1 MTRKSRSFWS
11 RLTQAMTAQAVKTD
25 AAQRLQPASAVR
37 PLALEQRFMFDGAAA
52 VDVAHAATDAAAPA
66 AAEHMVDTATALR
79 HALTAEAH
87 RATEASPATTQ
98 RQEVVFVDSNIKD
111 YEQLISGLK
120 PGTEVVVLDANKD
133 GLQQIADYLDGRSG
147 IDSIHVL
154 SHGKVGQVQL
164 GSDWLDSADL
174 ASRSELLNA
183 IGQSMASDGDIL
195 LYGCQVGANGEG
207 RAFIDGLSAAT
218 GADVAASNDLTGA
231 ASMGG
236 DWVLEVNQGTIESR
250 VVDGVA
256 SYSGLLV
263 AADENYDDDANQ
275 SFSTSVFTL
284 DGVKYTITGAG
295 GANYSSLVS
304 RDPLASPLGDGGSD
318 YFLLLDSAGLFGVT
332 SIKVEM
338 ADGSM
343 FRLNGLSFD
352 GLADTNILITPNG
365 GSALSFISNSSF
377 ITHENINTSGN
388 TDFQNISSFTISG
401 GNISIALDDL
411 NFEAPQVIPTLTS
424 ATVADPSL
432 KAGETSLVTFTFN
445 TAVSGF
451 TTADLTVDHGVITG
465 LSSSNGGLTWTG
477 TLTPDADVTDTSNLV
492 TVNLAGVTSVSSS
505 TAGSGAASSNNYA
518 IDTHLPTVTSVSSST
533 SNGTYAPGAVISIT
547 VTFDEVVTVTGVPQL
562 TLETGSTD
570 RVVSYASGSGTNT
583 LTFNY
588 TVQAGDTSADLDYV
602 SSSALSLNGGTIR
615 DAATNNAT
623 LTLASP
629 GAAGSLGANKA
640 IVIDSSPSFSN
651 LNGDSVAWAGVGG
664 TVTLDVSGNATLAD
678 AEFGALNGGNGN
690 WAGASLTVQRPGT
703 AVSADIFGFNTSG
716 ALFTVSGNALQS
728 GGLTFA
734 TFTNTGGVL
743 TIAFTSSGTAATTA
757 LINDVAHRV
766 TYRSDTPA
774 GDATV
779 RFTLS
784 DGPSSATADTT
795 VTSDTIYITNTSD
808 TATINVS
815 DGVSFSEA
823 VAIAAADA
831 TGSQTLV
838 FSSNFNS
845 AVSLAGSLSIN
856 ESLTL
861 NADSASGLI
870 ISGGNTITLGG
881 GTTLNFTNSTGT
893 VTIAATLG
901 GSGALSKAGAGTLVL
916 SSVSNEANMSGGI
929 TVTGGTLQVQSDDHL
944 SSGTLTLNG
953 GTLTNGTS
961 AFTIDNAIAL
971 GASGGTFNIGGG
983 SGAAQV
989 TLSGVVSGSGS
1000 LIKNGQAIL
1009 ELSGNN
1015 TYTGAT
1021 NVTAGTVIASHAN
1034 ALGTTAGATTVASG
1048 ATVRLAG
1055 ALTFAESFSLA
1066 GTGKSVSAV
1075 NYGALHQIS
1084 GSSTVSGT
1092 VTLTGDADI
1101 SAASGSTLTV
1111 SGLMSGAFALNKTDA
1126 GTLILA
1132 NSGNEAS
1139 LTAGTTISAGVLSI
1153 ADDNYLSSGTLTLN
1167 GGTLNITGVTTVDNA
1182 IALASA
1188 STIANSVNATLS
1200 GVLSGSGTL
1209 TKSGA
1214 STLTLSGSNTHSGAV
1229 SLTAGGLTLSGGSAI
1244 GNNSAVTQSASTTLT
1259 LSSDETIGSLAG
1271 TGSVVLN
1278 AGLTTGSDNTS
1289 TTYAG
1294 AISGLFGLTK
1304 AGSGTLTLTGNNTYT
1319 GATTVSAGGL
1329 TLNRVGGA
1337 LDGNT
1342 SVAVASGATLT
1353 LTADETI
1360 DALSGAGTV
1369 ALGTSALTIGI
1380 NGTSSTFSGAITGS
1394 GTLTL
1399 DGGGTFTLSGTNSG
1413 QGWGMQV
1420 LSGGTVSIAGDAN
1433 LGSGTVQLNDG
1444 TLSVTS
1450 AGTID
1455 NAITLGAS
1463 AGSIS
1468 VGSGLAVSLSSAIGG
1483 TGALTKTG
1491 SGALILSGS
1500 NNYAGTT
1507 TVSAGTLSVN
1517 GSTTSATTVASGAT
1531 LAGSGI
1537 LGGNVTVQSG
1547 GTLSP
1552 GNSAGTLTVNGN
1564 LQMNAGS
1571 TLAVEINGTTAGTQ
1585 YDQVVVNGTVNVSG
1599 VTLSATHGYTPGLG
1613 DVYTIISNNL
1623 ADAVTG
1629 TFSGL
1634 AEGGALTAGGN
1645 SIQLTANYA
1654 AGDGN
1659 DFTLTAPTN
1668 STPVVTGL
1676 DGDSTPYTPGTT
1688 VVLDA
1693 GSNAVVSDVEDDLV
1707 HWNGASL
1714 VVQRFTG
1721 GSADPSANDLF
1732 GFDLSNA
1739 NFSVSGNAFSGDLQF
1754 AGLTFAT
1761 YNYAGG
1767 VLTITFTGSSL
1778 PASTALVQ
1786 DVVRHISYNNATPYG
1801 DANIR
1806 FALTDSLGGT
1816 VNSDVTLTCNTIY
1829 VDQSND
1835 DAGGDAADGFS
1846 LREALARGAA
1856 QGGADTIRVVL
1867 ADNSTLTLGSGVTGG
1882 AGDTLDL
1889 DGANGLT
1896 IGGSTIT
1903 LGGGFTISN
1912 GFTDTATIAS
1922 TLAGSGSLT
1931 KTGAGTLTLASTGN
1945 EAGFSGAIAIDG
1957 GTLAVGTD
1965 DALGSGEL
1973 QFNGG
1978 TFDVTTGGVTVDNN
1992 MVFGAGGG
2000 SLHADVDWTASGVFS
2015 GGGTLSKTGIFG
2027 TLALSGTSQHTGT
2040 TVLGEG
2046 ILAVG
2051 SDSNLGSGLVSVY
2064 GGTFSVTSNGQTI
2077 DNAFDI
2083 TSRSGAIE
2091 LGFGIEAT
2099 LSGLI
2104 TGSGDFFKSGS
2115 GTLNLINIGN
2125 SASNWT
2131 FGQING
2137 TTVVTSADQIGGG
2150 ILKLAGGTL
2159 AVNSNST
2166 FTLNRTTQVLSTVTL
2181 DATGSG
2187 TGVVISLGGLTSG
2200 SGAFNLNAGDSQ
2212 IYLSNASGLSGNL
2225 TLSSSGGTGL
2235 VAAIGNST
2243 LGSGTINLTAGA
2255 TLGVAGSG
2263 RTFSNDIVLLGDAT
2277 LRTGS
2282 PATGDDDIT
2291 FSGVI
2296 SESGGARNL
2305 TVNAYSVGGNHTD
2318 VVLAGN
2324 NTYTG
2329 TTTLVAGTLS
2339 VASDAN
2345 LGGGDLV
2352 LAGGTLAVG
2361 GATTIDNNVI
2371 MSGGATIQADAA
2383 TTLSGVI
2390 SGGGTLTKSGS
2401 ATLTLTGAETHTG
2414 ATTVSAG
2421 TLAVNGSTASATTV
2435 SNGGTL
2441 AGTGALGAVTVLSGG
2456 TLAPGG
2462 NAAGILTIN
2471 GPLSMAAGSTLAL
2484 QINGLTAGSGYDQV
2498 VVNGRVDMSAAN
2510 LAVTHGYASAEGDAY
2525 TIISNDLADGVT
2537 GTFSGLAEGGIM
2549 AATGNG
2555 TALTTSYIGGNGNDV
2570 TLTAPIFPRVTGV
2583 TSSNGNGQYGIGDV
2597 ITITVTFDANVS
2609 VTGTP
2614 QLLLETGATD
2624 RPINYVS
2631 GSGSNTLTFSYT
2643 VQAGDVAADLD
2654 YAATTALTLNGGT
2667 IKGAASQDAILTL
2680 AAPGAAGSL
2689 GANKALVVDGVRPS
2703 VSISLSDS
2711 SLTAGETATVTITF
2725 SEAVTGFSLADLT
2738 ARNGTLSN
2746 LSTSDNIHWTATL
2759 TPDAGNT
2766 SNGNYVSLDNS
2777 LYTDAS
2783 GNTGAG
2789 VALSSLYAVDTQRPT
2804 ATIVVSNNSLN
2815 IGGSS
2820 LVTITFSEAVTNFG
2834 LADMWATNGTLSNLS
2849 TSDNITWTATLT
2861 PTNGVTHSGNVV
2873 TLSNFGVN
2881 DLVGNAGTGT
2891 TNSNTYS
2898 VDTQRPTA
2906 TIVFANPNMG
2916 IGQMSLVT
2924 ITFSEAVSDFTNDDL
2939 TVSNGTLSAVSSSD
2953 GGVTWTA
2960 TFTPTAGINS
2970 ASNHV
2975 ILDNTGVLDGAGNAG
2990 SGTTTSNNYGIDG
3003 VRPTAT
3009 VAIDKSSLIIGQTAQ
3024 VTITFSEAVTSFSNS
3039 DLTVSNG
3046 TLSAVS
3052 SSDGGVTWTATFTPA
3067 GNITSASNVITLDN
3081 TGYTDTAGNAGSD
3094 TSVSSNYA
3102 IDTQRPTAVI
3112 VVSDPTLR
3120 AGETSQVTI
3129 TFSEAV
3135 TGFTQGDLN
3144 AGNGILSNLSS
3155 SDGGVT
3161 WTATFTPNAN
3171 TSSGTNVIT
3180 LANTGIFDIVGN
3192 SGAGT
3197 TSSVNYSIDTVRPTA
3212 TIVVANPALKIGD
3225 TSQVT
3230 ITFSQ
3235 AVSGF
3240 TNADLT
3246 VVGGTLSAVSSADG
3260 GVTWTATFTP
3270 AGNISNAANLITLDN
3285 SGVNA
3290 ASSGNTGTG
3299 LTTSN
3304 NYVID
3309 TQRPTATIVVAKDQL
3324 GIGGSSQVTI
3334 IFSEAVTGF
3343 SLADLTAGN
3352 GTLSNLTT
3360 SDNITW
3366 TATLTPAVGVNAGNN
3381 HVSLDNTGVT
3391 DIAGNAGSGTTDS
3404 NAYAVDSIRPTA
3416 TIVIND
3422 PTLSAGE
3429 STTVTITF
3437 SEAVTGLDNNDLSVP
3452 NGTLGTLS
3460 SSDGGITWTATYTP
3474 NLNVRDTSNVIVL
3487 NNTGYTDLAGNA
3499 GVSVTNSANF
3509 TIDTVRPTATIVVA
3523 NPALNVGATS
3533 LVTITFSEAVSGFTN
3548 ADLVVSN
3555 GTLSAVSS
3563 SDGGVTWTA
3572 TFTPS
3577 VNIADTTNV
3586 ITLDNSGVQ
3595 NASGNA
3601 GSGATT
3607 SNNYSIDTLR
3617 PTATI
3622 TVANPNLGVGQA
3634 TMVTIAFS
3642 EVVSGFSL
3650 ADLSVANGVLSNLA
3664 SSDGGKTWTAT
3675 LTPTAAITDP
3685 ANLIVFDTALVS
3697 DNAGNAG
3704 VGIAISNNYAVDTLR
3719 PTATIVV
3726 ADAALQAGETTTVTI
3741 TFSEAV
3747 NDFTNTDL
3755 SVSGG
3760 TLSPVTSSDGG
3771 ITWTATFTP
3780 TANLES
3786 TVNRIMLN
3794 NAGVADKV
3802 GNAGVGTTDSNNY
3815 AVDTLRP
3822 TATIVVAD
3830 AALQAGESTLVTI
3843 TFSEAV
3849 TGLDVGDFT
3858 VANGSLSNLMSSDGG
3873 LTWTATLTPTAGITD
3888 ATNMIGLNNASYT
3901 DLAGNTGSGTTDS
3914 NNFAIDT
3921 LRPTATIVV
3930 ADAALA
3936 VGETTMVTITF
3947 SEAVN
3952 DFTNADLSVSGGT
3965 LSTVTSSDGGVTW
3978 IATFTPAA
3986 NLESTVNRITLNN
3999 TGVTD
4004 KAGNAGVGTSD
4015 SNNYAIDTL
4024 RPTATIVVA
4033 DAALQAGES
4042 TLVTITFS
4050 EAVNGFTNADLT
4062 VANGTLSN
4070 VSSSDGGVTWTATFT
4085 PTANLESTVNR
4096 ITLHNAGVTDKAGN
4110 AGVGSTVSNGYA
4122 IDTLRPTAT
4131 ITVADTA
4138 LAVGET
4144 STVTIT
4150 FGEAVNGFT
4159 NADLTVANGTLSN
4172 VSSSDGGITWTA
4184 TFTPTANT
4192 SDASNLITLDNSGVT
4207 DAAGNAGSGTT
4218 DSNNYA
4224 IDTLRPTAT
4233 IVVADNNLR
4242 IGETS
4247 LVTITFSEAVTGFT
4261 NADLTVANGTL
4272 SNVSSSNGGVTWT
4285 ATFTPTSNITDASNL
4300 ITLDNS
4306 GVTDAAGNAG
4316 SGTTDS
4322 NNYAIDTQRPT
4333 ANIVVNDAALAVG
4346 ESSTVII
4353 TFSEA
4358 VTGLDIGDFT
4368 VANGSLSN
4376 LSSSD
4381 GVTWTATLTPTAS
4394 ITDASNVITLNNTG
4408 YMDAAGNSGIGT
4420 AISNSYAID
4429 TLDPVAPEITLDQA
4443 TLVNGRQVSP
4453 TGLVFIS
4460 GLETGG
4466 SWQYSLDNGV
4476 SWLEGRGNS
4485 LQLPGLGA
4493 FSLWVQQRDVAGNAS
4508 SVTSLSGVVEPLVPP
4523 AVHAPFAFAVS
4534 KSSDGLGLAPFQPSE
4549 VPEPNADF
4557 LHPASMMLGSVS
4569 RDTGMPRQDSW
4580 SEYGLPQSIAGVND
4594 WMWASLFAPAE
4605 PNRSGFDPAPEQF
4618 SVTTGASILDLKPVL
4633 LASESPWDIESLQFS
4648 LSGKQELPGWV
4659 RLDRQS
4665 GQLTI
4670 NAPKELSATL
4680 VLQIKVSDGKG
4691 HESVRTVKVVIG
4703 DARATSSAPAGRAG
4717 LSEKMA
4723 NAANQQVGK
4732 RMSMYV
4738 HG

>member
-1 MTRKSRSFWS
+1 MIRKSRSFWS
-11 RLTQAMTAQAVKTD
+11 RLTQAMTTQAVKTD
-25 AAQRLQPASAVR
+25 APQRLQPASAVR

-79 HALTAEAH
+79 HALTSEAQ

-1055 ALTFAESFSLA
+1055 ALTVAESFSIA
-1066 GTGKSVSAV
+1066 GTGKAVSAV
-1075 NYGALHQIS
+1075 NYGALHLNS
-1084 GSSTVSGT
+1084 GSTTVSGT
-1092 VTLTGDADI
+1092 VTLTAAADI
-1101 SAASGSTLTV
+1101 SAASGSTLTLA
-1111 SGLMSGAFALNKTDA
+1111 GALNGAFSLNKTDA
-1126 GTLILA
+1126 GTLALS
-1132 NSGNEAS
+1132 NSGNEAG
-1139 LTAGTTISAGVLSI
+1139 LTAGTSITAGTLSI
-1153 ADDNYLSSGTLTLN
+1153 ANDDYLSSGTITLN
-1167 GGTLNITGVTTVDNA
+1167 GGTLAITGATTIDNA

-1188 STIANSVNATLS
+1188 AVISTSANATLS

-1229 SLTAGGLTLSGGSAI
+1229 NLSAGGLTLSGGSAI
-1244 GNNSAVTQSASTTLT
+1244 GNSSAVTLSGGTTLT
-1259 LSSDETIGSLAG
+1259 LFNAETIGSLAG

-1278 AGLTTGSDNTS
+1278 AGLTTGGDNTS
-1289 TTYAG
+1289 TTYSG
-1294 AISGLFGLTK
+1294 VISGTSGLTK
-1304 AGSGTLTLTGNNTYT
+1304 SGSGTLTLTGNNTYT
-1319 GATTVSAGGL
+1319 GATNVSAGGL

-1337 LDGNT
+1337 LDDNT

-1353 LTADETI
+1353 VAAGETI

-1413 QGWGMQV
+1413 QSWGMQV

-1433 LGSGTVQLNDG
+1433 LGSGTLQLNDG

-1455 NAITLGAS
+1455 NAISLGAS

-1491 SGALILSGS
+1491 SGALTLSGS

-1507 TVSAGTLSVN
+1507 TVSAGTLSVA
-1517 GSTTSATTVASGAT
+1517 GSTASATTVAAGGT
-1531 LAGSGI
+1531 LAGTGI
-1537 LGGNVTVQSG
+1537 LGGNVTVQSSG
-1547 GTLSP
+1547 LLSP
-1552 GNSAGTLTVNGN
+1552 GNAGAGSLTINGN

-1571 TLAVEINGTTAGTQ
+1571 VLAVEINGTTAGTQ
-1585 YDQVVVNGTVNVSG
+1585 YDQVVVNGAVIVAG
-1599 VTLSATHGYTPGLG
+1599 ATLSATHGYTPGLG

-1629 TFSGL
+1629 SFSGL
-1634 AEGGALTAGGN
+1634 AEGGTLTAGGN

-1659 DFTLTAPTN
+1659 DFTLTAPIN
-1668 STPVVTGL
+1668 SMPVVTGL
-1676 DGDSTPYTPGTT
+1676 DGDSTPYTAGTT

-1693 GSNAVVSDVEDDLV
+1693 GGNAVVSDAEDDLAN
-1707 HWNGASL
+1707 WSGASL
-1714 VVQRFTG
+1714 VVQRYTG

-1767 VLTITFTGSSL
+1767 VLTITFTGSSF

-1867 ADNSTLTLGSGVTGG
+1867 ADNSTITLGSGVTGG

-1957 GTLAVGTD
+1957 GTLAVGTG

-2166 FTLNRTTQVLSTVTL
+2166 FTLNRTTQVLSAVTL

-2345 LGGGDLV
+2345 LGGGDLI

-2498 VVNGRVDMSAAN
+2498 VVNGTVDMSAAN

-2525 TIISNDLADGVT
+2525 TIISNDLADSVT

-2624 RPINYVS
+2624 RPLNYVS

-2643 VQAGDVAADLD
+2643 VQAGDVAVDLD

-2703 VSISLSDS
+2703 ASISLSDS

-2738 ARNGTLSN
+2738 ARYGTLSN

-2873 TLSNFGVN
+2873 TLSNFEVN

-2906 TIVFANPNMG
+2906 TIVFAKPNMG

-2970 ASNHV
+2970 ASNYV
-2975 ILDNTGVLDGAGNAG
+2975 ILDNTGVLDGAGNVG

-3067 GNITSASNVITLDN
+3067 GNITSASNVITLGN
-3081 TGYTDTAGNAGSD
+3081 TGYTDTAGNAGTG

-3102 IDTQRPTAVI
+3102 IDTQRPTATI
-3112 VVSDPTLR
+3112 VMSDPNLS

-3135 TGFTQGDLN
+3135 TGFTLGELN
-3144 AGNGILSNLSS
+3144 AGNGTLSNLSS

-3180 LANTGIFDIVGN
+3180 LANTGIFDIAGN

-3270 AGNISNAANLITLDN
+3270 AGDISNAANLITLDN

-3675 LTPTAAITDP
+3675 LTPTAAITDQ

-3786 TVNRIMLN
+3786 TVNRITLS
-3794 NAGVADKV
+3794 NAGVTDKA

-3873 LTWTATLTPTAGITD
+3873 LTWTASVTPTAGITD

-3930 ADAALA
+3930 ADAALT

-4033 DAALQAGES
+4033 D
-4042 TLVTITFS
+4042 
-4050 EAVNGFTNADLT
+4050 
-4062 VANGTLSN
+4062 
-4070 VSSSDGGVTWTATFT
+4070 
-4085 PTANLESTVNR
+4085 
-4096 ITLHNAGVTDKAGN
+4096 
-4110 AGVGSTVSNGYA
+4110 
-4122 IDTLRPTAT
+4122 
-4131 ITVADTA
+4131 
-4138 LAVGET
+4138 
-4144 STVTIT
+4144 
-4150 FGEAVNGFT
+4150 
-4159 NADLTVANGTLSN
+4159 
-4172 VSSSDGGITWTA
+4172 
-4184 TFTPTANT
+4184 
-4192 SDASNLITLDNSGVT
+4192 
-4207 DAAGNAGSGTT
+4207 
-4218 DSNNYA
+4218 
-4224 IDTLRPTAT
+4224 
-4233 IVVADNNLR
+4233 NNLR

-4272 SNVSSSNGGVTWT
+4272 SNVSSSDGGVTWT

-4322 NNYAIDTQRPT
+4322 NNYAIDTQRPR

-4534 KSSDGLGLAPFQPSE
+4534 NSSDGLGLAPFQPSE

-4670 NAPKELSATL
+4670 NAPKDLSATL

>member
-1 MTRKSRSFWS
+1 MTRKSRPFWN
-11 RLTQAMTAQAVKTD
+11 RLTQAMKAQAVKTD
-25 AAQRLQPASAVR
+25 APQRLQPASAVR

-52 VDVAHAATDAAAPA
+52 VDVAHAATDSAAPA
-66 AAEHMVDTATALR
+66 AAEHTADAASALR
-79 HALTAEAH
+79 HALTAEAQ
-87 RATEASPATTQ
+87 RMTEGSPVATQ
-98 RQEVVFVDSNIKD
+98 RQEVVFVDSNVRN
-111 YEQLISGLK
+111 YQQLISGLK
-120 PGTEVVVLDANKD
+120 PGTEVVVLDASKD
-133 GLQQIADYLDGRSG
+133 GLQQISDYLKGREG
-147 IDSIHVL
+147 LDAIHIL

-207 RAFIDGLSAAT
+207 RAFIDGLAAAT
-218 GADVAASNDLTGA
+218 GADVAASSDLTGA

-236 DWVLEVNQGTIESR
+236 DWVLEVNQGAIESR

-263 AADENYDDDANQ
+263 AADENYDDDPNQ
-275 SFSTSVFTL
+275 TFGTSVFTL
-284 DGVKYTITGAG
+284 DGVKYTITGIG
-295 GANYSSLVS
+295 GANYGSLVS
-304 RDPLASPLGDGGSD
+304 NRSVFSPLGNDGSD
-318 YFLLLDSAGLFGVT
+318 YFLLLDSNGLFGVT

-352 GLADTNILITPNG
+352 GIADTNILITPNG
-365 GSALSFISNSSF
+365 GSALSYLSDNVF
-377 ITHENINTSGN
+377 ITRENINTSGN

-401 GNISIALDDL
+401 GNIGIALDDL

-424 ATVADPSL
+424 AIVADTNL

-451 TTADLTVDHGVITG
+451 TTADLTVNNGVITG

-477 TLTPDADVTDTSNLV
+477 TLTPDADVTDTSNLI
-492 TVNLAGVTSVSSS
+492 TVNLAGVASVSTG
-505 TAGSGAASSNNYA
+505 TAGSGTASSNNYV

-547 VTFDEVVTVTGVPQL
+547 VTFDEAVTVTGVPQL

-570 RVVSYASGSGTNT
+570 RAVSYASGSGTNT

-602 SSSALSLNGGTIR
+602 STGALSLNGGTIR

-640 IVIDSSPSFSN
+640 IVINSAPTLSN
-651 LNGDSVAWAGVGG
+651 LNGDSVAWAGVGNSAA
-664 TVTLDVSGNATLAD
+664 LDSSGNASISDT
-678 AEFGALNGGNGN
+678 EFGALNGGNGN
-690 WAGASLTVQRPGT
+690 WAGASLTVQRSGT
-703 AVSADIFGFNTSG
+703 AVPADTFGFNTAA
-716 ALFTVSGNALQS
+716 ALFTVSGNALQF
-728 GGLTFA
+728 GGQTFA
-734 TFTNTGGVL
+734 TFTNSGGVL
-743 TIAFTSSGTAATTA
+743 TITFTSSGTAATTA
-757 LINDVAHRV
+757 LVNNVAQRI

-784 DGPSSATADTT
+784 DGTSSATADTT
-795 VTSDTIYITNTSD
+795 VTSDTIYVTNTTD
-808 TATINVS
+808 TATVNVS

-838 FSSNFNS
+838 LTNAF
-845 AVSLAGSLSIN
+845 ATTVGLAGSLSIN

-861 NADSASGLI
+861 DASAASGLQVN
-870 ISGGNTITLGG
+870 GGVTITLGG
-881 GTTLNFTNSTGT
+881 GTTLTFNNSTGFA
-893 VTIAATLG
+893 TIAATLG
-901 GSGALSKAGAGTLVL
+901 GSGSLEKTGAGTLVL

-929 TVTGGTLQVQSDDHL
+929 TVSGGTLQVQSDDHL

-953 GTLTNGTS
+953 GALTNNAA
-961 AFTIDNAIAL
+961 AFTIDNAIVL

-983 SGAAQV
+983 SGATQV
-989 TLSGVVSGSGS
+989 SLSGIVSGSGT

-1021 NVTAGTVIASHAN
+1021 NVMAGTVIASHAN
-1034 ALGTTAGATTVASG
+1034 ALGTTAGATTVSSG

-1055 ALTFAESFSLA
+1055 SLTFAESFSIA
-1066 GTGKSVSAV
+1066 GTGKAVSAV

-1092 VTLTGDADI
+1092 VTLTSNADI
-1101 SAASGSTLTV
+1101 SAASGSTLTI
-1111 SGLMSGAFALNKTDA
+1111 SGALSGGASTLNKTDA
-1126 GTLILA
+1126 GTVILS
-1132 NSGNEAS
+1132 NSGNETG
-1139 LTAGTTISAGVLSI
+1139 LTGGTTIAAGTLSVA
-1153 ADDNYLSSGTLTLN
+1153 ADDNLASGTVTLN
-1167 GGTLNITGVTTVDNA
+1167 GGTLAVTGATTIDNA
-1182 IALASA
+1182 IAVAAA
-1188 STIANSVNATLS
+1188 STISNSSNATLS

-1214 STLTLSGSNTHSGAV
+1214 STLTLSGSNTHSGAIN
-1229 SLTAGGLTLSGGSAI
+1229 LTAGGLTLSGGSAI
-1244 GNNSAVTQSASTTLT
+1244 GDNSAVTQSAGTTLT
-1259 LSSDETIGSLAG
+1259 LSSAETIGSLAG

-1278 AGLTTGSDNTS
+1278 AGLTTGGDNTS

-1294 AISGLFGLTK
+1294 AISGLFGLNK
-1304 AGSGTLTLTGNNTYT
+1304 AGSGTLTLTGNNSYT
-1319 GATTVSAGGL
+1319 GATNVSAGGL

-1337 LDGNT
+1337 LAD
-1342 SVAVASGATLT
+1342 SSAVTVSSGATLT
-1353 LTADETI
+1353 ISADETI
-1360 DALSGAGTV
+1360 DTLFGAGSV
-1369 ALGTSALTIGI
+1369 ALGAQNLTVGV
-1380 NGTSSTFSGAITGS
+1380 NGLSSNFSGTITGS
-1394 GTLTL
+1394 GTLTQ
-1399 DGGGTFTLSGTNSG
+1399 DGTGTLTLSGTNGAQS
-1413 QGWGMQV
+1413 WATRV
-1420 LSGGTVSIAGDAN
+1420 F
-1433 LGSGTVQLNDG
+1433 DG
-1444 TLSVTS
+1444 TLSISS
-1450 AGTID
+1450 ASNIGAGAVELNGGTLSITD
-1455 NAITLGAS
+1455 NITLVNAITLNGAGGIVSVASGTAVGLS
-1463 AGSIS
+1463 AS
-1468 VGSGLAVSLSSAIGG
+1468 IGG
-1483 TGALTKTG
+1483 TAGLSKAGNGALT
-1491 SGALILSGS
+1491 LSGS

-1507 TVSAGTLSVN
+1507 TVSVGTLSVT
-1517 GSTTSATTVASGAT
+1517 GSTASATTVAAGGT
-1531 LAGSGI
+1531 LAGTGI

-1547 GTLSP
+1547 ALLSP
-1552 GNSAGTLTVNGN
+1552 GNAGAGSLTINGD

-1571 TLAVEINGTTAGTQ
+1571 VLAVEINGTTAGTQ
-1585 YDQVVVNGTVNVSG
+1585 YDRVVVNGTVDISG
-1599 VTLSATHGYTPGLG
+1599 AILSATHGYTPGLS
-1613 DVYTIISNNL
+1613 DVYNIISNNL

-1634 AEGGALTAGGN
+1634 AEGGTLTAGGN

-1668 STPVVTGL
+1668 STPLVTNL
-1676 DGDSTPYTPGTT
+1676 DGDSTPYTAGSTI
-1688 VVLDA
+1688 VLDA
-1693 GSNAVVSDVEDDLV
+1693 GGNAIVSDAEDNLAN
-1707 HWNGASL
+1707 WNGGSL
-1714 VVQRFTG
+1714 IIQRYTNG
-1721 GSADPSANDLF
+1721 AADPSANDLF
-1732 GFDLSNA
+1732 GFDQNTA
-1739 NFSVSGNAFSGDLQF
+1739 NFTVSGTQFSGDLQF
-1754 AGLTFAT
+1754 GGLTFAT
-1761 YNYAGG
+1761 YSYTGG

-1786 DVVRHISYNNATPYG
+1786 DVVRNISYRNDTPYG
-1801 DANIR
+1801 DAHIHLS
-1806 FALTDSLGGT
+1806 LTDSMGGT

-1867 ADNSTLTLGSGVTGG
+1867 ADNSTITLGSGVTGG

-1896 IGGSTIT
+1896 VGGSTIT

-1965 DALGSGEL
+1965 DALGSGAL

-2083 TSRSGAIE
+2083 TSRSGSIE
-2091 LGFGIEAT
+2091 LGFGITAT
-2099 LSGLI
+2099 LSGQI
-2104 TGSGDFFKSGS
+2104 TGTGDFFKGGS
-2115 GTLNLINIGN
+2115 GTLHLTHTDN
-2125 SASNWT
+2125 SLSNWT

-2137 TTVVTSADQIGGG
+2137 TTVLTSANQIGGG

-2159 AVNSNST
+2159 AVNTVGT
-2166 FTLNRTTQVLSTVTL
+2166 FNLDRTTQVLSTVTL
-2181 DATGSG
+2181 DATGSNTG
-2187 TGVVISLGGLTSG
+2187 TVISLGGPMSG
-2200 SGAFNLNAGDSQ
+2200 SGALSLNAGDSQ
-2212 IYLSNASGLSGNL
+2212 IYLSNASSLTGNL
-2225 TLSSSGGTGL
+2225 TLSSSGGIGL
-2235 VAAIGNST
+2235 VAAIGSST
-2243 LGSGTINLTAGA
+2243 LGSGTINLTTGS
-2255 TLGVAGSG
+2255 TFGIAGSS
-2263 RTFSNDIVLLGDAT
+2263 RTFTNSIVLLGDAT
-2277 LRTGS
+2277 IRTGS
-2282 PATGDDDIT
+2282 PATGADAIT
-2291 FSGVI
+2291 FTGTI
-2296 SESGGARNL
+2296 SESGGARSL
-2305 TVNAYSVGGNHTD
+2305 TVNAYTVGGNHTD

-2329 TTTLVAGTLS
+2329 STVLNNGTLK
-2339 VASDAN
+2339 VTSDAN
-2345 LGGGDLV
+2345 LGSGDIV
-2352 LAGGTLAVG
+2352 LNGGTLAIG
-2361 GATTIDNNVI
+2361 GATTIDNDV
-2371 MSGGATIQADAA
+2371 SVTGGGTIETNAA
-2383 TTLSGVI
+2383 TTLSGVV
-2390 SGGGTLTKSGS
+2390 SGGGTLTKSGNE
-2401 ATLTLTGAETHTG
+2401 TLTLTGAETHTG

-2421 TLAVNGSTASATTV
+2421 TLVVNGSTASATSV
-2435 SNGGTL
+2435 ANGATL
-2441 AGTGALGAVTVLSGG
+2441 AGTGTLGAVTVQSGG

-2484 QINGLTAGSGYDQV
+2484 QINGLTAGSSYDQV
-2498 VVNGRVDMSAAN
+2498 VVNGTVDVSAAN
-2510 LAVTHGYASAEGDAY
+2510 LAVTHGYAAAEGDAY

-2537 GTFSGLAEGGIM
+2537 GTFSGLAEGGIL

-2555 TALTTSYIGGNGNDV
+2555 AALTSSYIGGTGNDV

-2597 ITITVTFDANVS
+2597 ISIAVTFDTNVN

-2624 RPINYVS
+2624 RTLNYVS

-2703 VSISLSDS
+2703 ASISLSDS

-2725 SEAVTGFSLADLT
+2725 SEAVTDFSLADLT

-2746 LSTSDNIHWTATL
+2746 LSTSDNINWTATL

-2861 PTNGVTHSGNVV
+2861 PTNGVTHSGDVV

-3003 VRPTAT
+3003 VRPTAI
-3009 VAIDKSSLIIGQTAQ
+3009 VAIDKNSLTIGQTAQ
-3024 VTITFSEAVTSFSNS
+3024 VTITFSEAVTNFSNS
-3039 DLTVSNG
+3039 DLTVSG
-3046 TLSAVS
+3046 GSLSTVS
-3052 SSDGGVTWTATFTPA
+3052 SSDGGVTWTATFTPT
-3067 GNITSASNVITLDN
+3067 GNITNVSNVIALDN
-3081 TGYTDTAGNAGSD
+3081 TGYTDTAGNAGTG
-3094 TSVSSNYA
+3094 TSVSHNYA
-3102 IDTQRPTAVI
+3102 IDTQRPTATI
-3112 VVSDPTLR
+3112 VMSDPNLS

-3135 TGFTQGDLN
+3135 TGFTLGDLN
-3144 AGNGILSNLSS
+3144 AGNGTLSNLSS
-3155 SDGGVT
+3155 SDGVT
-3161 WTATFTPNAN
+3161 WTGTFTPNAN
-3171 TSSGTNVIT
+3171 TNSGTNVIT
-3180 LANTGIFDIVGN
+3180 LANTGVFDIAGN

-3197 TSSVNYSIDTVRPTA
+3197 TGSVNYTIDTVRPTA

-3416 TIVIND
+3416 TIVMSD

-3437 SEAVTGLDNNDLSVP
+3437 SEAVTGLDNNDLSMP

-3474 NLNVRDTSNVIVL
+3474 NLNVRDTSNVIAL
-3487 NNTGYTDLAGNA
+3487 HNPGYTDLLGNA
-3499 GVSVTNSANF
+3499 GVGVTISANF

-3523 NPALNVGATS
+3523 NPTLNAGSTS
-3533 LVTITFSEAVSGFTN
+3533 QVTITFSEAVTGFTN

-3685 ANLIVFDTALVS
+3685 TNLIVFDTALVS
-3697 DNAGNAG
+3697 DIAGNAG

-3747 NDFTNTDL
+3747 DGFDNSDL

-3760 TLSPVTSSDGG
+3760 TLSAVSSSDGG

-3786 TVNRIMLN
+3786 TVNRITLS
-3794 NAGVADKV
+3794 NAGVTDKA

-3873 LTWTATLTPTAGITD
+3873 LTWMATLTPTAGITD
-3888 ATNMIGLNNASYT
+3888 ATNVIGLNNASYT

-3936 VGETTMVTITF
+3936 VGETSLVTITF

-3999 TGVTD
+3999 TGVID

-4070 VSSSDGGVTWTATFT
+4070 VSSSDGG
-4085 PTANLESTVNR
+4085 
-4096 ITLHNAGVTDKAGN
+4096 I
-4110 AGVGSTVSNGYA
+4110 
-4122 IDTLRPTAT
+4122 
-4131 ITVADTA
+4131 
-4138 LAVGET
+4138 
-4144 STVTIT
+4144 
-4150 FGEAVNGFT
+4150 
-4159 NADLTVANGTLSN
+4159 
-4172 VSSSDGGITWTA
+4172 
-4184 TFTPTANT
+4184 
-4192 SDASNLITLDNSGVT
+4192 
-4207 DAAGNAGSGTT
+4207 
-4218 DSNNYA
+4218 
-4224 IDTLRPTAT
+4224 
-4233 IVVADNNLR
+4233 
-4242 IGETS
+4242 
-4247 LVTITFSEAVTGFT
+4247 
-4261 NADLTVANGTL
+4261 
-4272 SNVSSSNGGVTWT
+4272 TWT

-4300 ITLDNS
+4300 ITLDNTE
-4306 GVTDAAGNAG
+4306 VTDAAGNAG
-4316 SGTTDS
+4316 SGIADS

-4394 ITDASNVITLNNTG
+4394 ITDASNVITLNSTG

-4534 KSSDGLGLAPFQPSE
+4534 NSSDGLGLAPFQPSE

-4594 WMWASLFAPAE
+4594 WMWALLFAPAE

-4633 LASESPWDIESLQFS
+4633 LTSESPWDIESLQFS
-4648 LSGKQELPGWV
+4648 FSGKQALPGWV
-4659 RLDRQS
+4659 RLDRHS
-4665 GQLTI
+4665 GQLSI
-4670 NAPKELSATL
+4670 NAPKDLSTTL

-4703 DARATSSAPAGRAG
+4703 EARATSSAPAGRAG

>member
-79 HALTAEAH
+79 HALTVEAH

-147 IDSIHVL
+147 IDAIHII
-154 SHGKVGQVQL
+154 SHGSEGQVLL
-164 GSDWLDSADL
+164 GTSVLDTGSVQQRADDL
-174 ASRSELLNA
+174 AA
-183 IGQSMASDGDIL
+183 IGDSLKADGDIL
-195 LYGCQVGANGEG
+195 IYGCDVAKGSGQTLIQQIASLT
-207 RAFIDGLSAAT
+207 A
-218 GADVAASNDLTGA
+218 ADVAASSDATGA
-231 ASMGG
+231 LSKGG
-236 DWVLEVNQGTIESR
+236 DWSLEAQVGSLETASLWQDAAPGY
-250 VVDGVA
+250 DGLLATVSLNSTWLA
-256 SYSGLLV
+256 NNADEWSYSDNQV
-263 AADENYDDDANQ
+263 AGNLAATATSIYLNVDSNAFNTPPVEFTISSSGGPFNLDSISVQALDASDYQFEIYPTGNEAAKVTSVLIANQ
-275 SFSTSVFTL
+275 T
-284 DGVKYTITGAG
+284 GQTIVIP
-295 GANYSSLVS
+295 AN
-304 RDPLASPLGDGGSD
+304 
-318 YFLLLDSAGLFGVT
+318 LL
-332 SIKVEM
+332 
-338 ADGSM
+338 
-343 FRLNGLSFD
+343 
-352 GLADTNILITPNG
+352 NIT
-365 GSALSFISNSSF
+365 
-377 ITHENINTSGN
+377 
-388 TDFQNISSFTISG
+388 SFTIRF
-401 GNISIALDDL
+401 LD
-411 NFEAPQVIPTLTS
+411 VIPGPDVNEGSPANMDFLSFTTS
-424 ATVADPSL
+424 PA
-432 KAGETSLVTFTFN
+432 N
-445 TAVSGF
+445 TAP
-451 TTADLTVDHGVITG
+451 
-465 LSSSNGGLTWTG
+465 
-477 TLTPDADVTDTSNLV
+477 TLGNV
-492 TVNLAGVTSVSSS
+492 
-505 TAGSGAASSNNYA
+505 
-518 IDTHLPTVTSVSSST
+518 
-533 SNGTYAPGAVISIT
+533 
-547 VTFDEVVTVTGVPQL
+547 
-562 TLETGSTD
+562 
-570 RVVSYASGSGTNT
+570 
-583 LTFNY
+583 
-588 TVQAGDTSADLDYV
+588 
-602 SSSALSLNGGTIR
+602 
-615 DAATNNAT
+615 
-623 LTLASP
+623 
-629 GAAGSLGANKA
+629 
-640 IVIDSSPSFSN
+640 
-651 LNGDSVAWAGVGG
+651 NGDSVAWAGVGSS
-664 TVTLDVSGNATLAD
+664 VTLDAGGNATLAD

-690 WAGASLTVQRPGT
+690 WAGASLTLQRPSG
-703 AVSADIFGFNTSG
+703 AVPGDDFGFNTSG
-716 ALFTVSGNALQS
+716 ALFTVSGNNLQFN
-728 GGLTFA
+728 GNTFA
-734 TFTNTGGVL
+734 TYANTGGVL
-743 TIAFTSSGTAATTA
+743 TVTFNSSSAIATTA
-757 LINDVAHRV
+757 LVNDVAHRI

-784 DGPSSATADTT
+784 DGTSSATADTT
-795 VTSDTIYITNTSD
+795 VTSDTIYITNLID
-808 TATINVS
+808 TATINAAN
-815 DGVSFSEA
+815 GVSISEA
-823 VAIAAADA
+823 VAIAAQDA

-838 FSSNFNS
+838 FGTNFFSNT
-845 AVSLAGSLSIN
+845 VSLAGNLAIN

-861 NADSASGLI
+861 NTDSASGLVI
-870 ISGGNTITLGG
+870 NGSTITLGG
-881 GTTLNFTNSTGT
+881 GTTLSFVNGSGDTATVNSTIAGT
-893 VTIAATLG
+893 
-901 GSGALSKAGAGTLVL
+901 GALAKSGAGTLTL
-916 SSVSNEANMSGGI
+916 GSTSNNAGWSGAVS
-929 TVTGGTLQVQSDDHL
+929 VTGGTLTTDTGSRL
-944 SSGTLTLNG
+944 SSGSLTLDG
-953 GTLTNGTS
+953 GTLAMTVTGVGASTT
-961 AFTIDNAIAL
+961 FTNAITL
-971 GASGGTFNIGGG
+971 GTGGGTISVAGG
-983 SGAAQV
+983 SGANTANF
-989 TLSGVVSGSGS
+989 SGVISGGGS
-1000 LIKNGQAIL
+1000 LTKTSPSIL
-1009 ELSGNN
+1009 QLSGNN

-1021 NVTAGTVIASHAN
+1021 NVTGGTLLVSHAN
-1034 ALGTTAGATTVASG
+1034 ALGTTAGGTTVSNG
-1048 ATVRLAG
+1048 ATVRIDG
-1055 ALTFAESFSLA
+1055 ALSVAESFVVSGS
-1066 GTGKSVSAV
+1066 GTTVSSV
-1075 NYGALHQIS
+1075 NYGAIHLVS
-1084 GSSTVSGT
+1084 GSSTLSGN
-1092 VTLTGDADI
+1092 VTLAGGTDI
-1101 SAASGSTLTV
+1101 SAASGSTLT
-1111 SGLMSGAFALNKTDA
+1111 LSGALSGPFSLNKTD
-1126 GTLILA
+1126 
-1132 NSGNEAS
+1132 
-1139 LTAGTTISAGVLSI
+1139 
-1153 ADDNYLSSGTLTLN
+1153 SGTLTLSN
-1167 GGTLNITGVTTVDNA
+1167 TGNEAGHTGGTTITGGTLSIANDDHLGSGQVTLSGGTLAVTGSTTIDNA
-1182 IALASA
+1182 IAVAAA
-1188 STIANSVNATLS
+1188 STINNSANAALS

-1229 SLTAGGLTLSGGSAI
+1229 SLSAGGLTLSGGSAI

-2624 RPINYVS
+2624 RPLNYVS

-2689 GANKALVVDGVRPS
+2689 GTNKALVVDGVRPS

-4272 SNVSSSNGGVTWT
+4272 SNVSSS
-4285 ATFTPTSNITDASNL
+4285 
-4300 ITLDNS
+4300 
-4306 GVTDAAGNAG
+4306 
-4316 SGTTDS
+4316 
-4322 NNYAIDTQRPT
+4322 
-4333 ANIVVNDAALAVG
+4333 
-4346 ESSTVII
+4346 
-4353 TFSEA
+4353 
-4358 VTGLDIGDFT
+4358 
-4368 VANGSLSN
+4368 
-4376 LSSSD
+4376 
-4381 GVTWTATLTPTAS
+4381 
-4394 ITDASNVITLNNTG
+4394 
-4408 YMDAAGNSGIGT
+4408 
-4420 AISNSYAID
+4420 
-4429 TLDPVAPEITLDQA
+4429 
-4443 TLVNGRQVSP
+4443 
-4453 TGLVFIS
+4453 
-4460 GLETGG
+4460 
-4466 SWQYSLDNGV
+4466 
-4476 SWLEGRGNS
+4476 
-4485 LQLPGLGA
+4485 
-4493 FSLWVQQRDVAGNAS
+4493 
-4508 SVTSLSGVVEPLVPP
+4508 
-4523 AVHAPFAFAVS
+4523 
-4534 KSSDGLGLAPFQPSE
+4534 
-4549 VPEPNADF
+4549 
-4557 LHPASMMLGSVS
+4557 
-4569 RDTGMPRQDSW
+4569 
-4580 SEYGLPQSIAGVND
+4580 
-4594 WMWASLFAPAE
+4594 
-4605 PNRSGFDPAPEQF
+4605 
-4618 SVTTGASILDLKPVL
+4618 
-4633 LASESPWDIESLQFS
+4633 
-4648 LSGKQELPGWV
+4648 
-4659 RLDRQS
+4659 
-4665 GQLTI
+4665 
-4670 NAPKELSATL
+4670 
-4680 VLQIKVSDGKG
+4680 
-4691 HESVRTVKVVIG
+4691 
-4703 DARATSSAPAGRAG
+4703 
-4717 LSEKMA
+4717 
-4723 NAANQQVGK
+4723 
-4732 RMSMYV
+4732 
-4738 HG
+4738 

>member
-79 HALTAEAH
+79 HALTVEAH

-147 IDSIHVL
+147 IDAIHIL
-154 SHGKVGQVQL
+154 SHGDVGKIQL
-164 GSDWLDSADL
+164 GNDWLDSGDL
-174 ASRSELLNA
+174 AARSELLDA
-183 IGQSMASDGDIL
+183 IGQSLDQGGDIL
-195 LYGCQVGANGEG
+195 VYGCRVG
-207 RAFIDGLSAAT
+207 DGGAGNDFVKALASAT
-218 GADVAASNDLTGA
+218 GADVAASDDMTGA
-231 ASMGG
+231 AGLGG
-236 DWVLEVNQGTIESR
+236 DWTLEQNLGTVETSALLGLETYNGLLATPADQNFDALPVASQGSNSVNIGGITYFNNDSFAISIVNDGFIANGTDHALGYRSTGPNTSTEVGFKTSDGSEFKLNGF
-250 VVDGVA
+250 VVDRGLGLDNTFTIRAYRNNVLIDTQVVDV
-256 SYSGLLV
+256 SSGT
-263 AADENYDDDANQ
+263 AN
-275 SFSTSVFTL
+275 FNV
-284 DGVKYTITGAG
+284 
-295 GANYSSLVS
+295 
-304 RDPLASPLGDGGSD
+304 
-318 YFLLLDSAGLFGVT
+318 
-332 SIKVEM
+332 
-338 ADGSM
+338 
-343 FRLNGLSFD
+343 
-352 GLADTNILITPNG
+352 
-365 GSALSFISNSSF
+365 
-377 ITHENINTSGN
+377 SGN
-388 TDFQNISSFTISG
+388 SNWEYIDEVRISG
-401 GNISIALDDL
+401 TDLDVDIDDI
-411 NFEAPQVIPTLTS
+411 NFS
-424 ATVADPSL
+424 D
-432 KAGETSLVTFTFN
+432 
-445 TAVSGF
+445 AVLPD
-451 TTADLTVDHGVITG
+451 TT
-465 LSSSNGGLTWTG
+465 
-477 TLTPDADVTDTSNLV
+477 P
-492 TVNLAGVTSVSSS
+492 
-505 TAGSGAASSNNYA
+505 
-518 IDTHLPTVTSVSSST
+518 PTVTSVSAST
-533 SNGTYAPGAVISIT
+533 PNGTYKTGDVISIT
-547 VTFDEVVTVTGVPQL
+547 VAFNETVTVTGVPQL

-640 IVIDSSPSFSN
+640 IVIDSAPSISN

-664 TVTLDVSGNATLAD
+664 TVSLDSSANATLAD
-678 AEFGALNGGNGN
+678 TEMGALNSGNGN
-690 WAGASLTVQRPGT
+690 WAGASLTVQRPT
-703 AVSADIFGFNTSG
+703 AVSADTFGFNTSG

-784 DGPSSATADTT
+784 DGTSSATADTT

-845 AVSLAGSLSIN
+845 AVSLAGSLAIN

-861 NADSASGLI
+861 NADLASGLT

-901 GSGALSKAGAGTLVL
+901 GSGALSKAGAGTLAL

-1034 ALGTTAGATTVASG
+1034 AFGTTAGATTVASG

-1084 GSSTVSGT
+1084 GNSTVSGT

-1111 SGLMSGAFALNKTDA
+1111 SGLMSGAFALNKTDV

-1153 ADDNYLSSGTLTLN
+1153 ADDNYLSFGTLTLN

-1229 SLTAGGLTLSGGSAI
+1229 NLSAGGLTLSGGSAI
-1244 GNNSAVTQSASTTLT
+1244 GNSSAMTLSGGTTLT
-1259 LSSDETIGSLAG
+1259 LFNAETIGSLAG
-1271 TGSVVLN
+1271 TGSVVLH
-1278 AGLTTGSDNTS
+1278 AGLTTGGDNTS

-1304 AGSGTLTLTGNNTYT
+1304 AGSGTLTLTGNNSYT
-1319 GATTVSAGGL
+1319 GATNLSAGGL

-1337 LDGNT
+1337 LDDNT

-1413 QGWGMQV
+1413 QSWGMQV

-1433 LGSGTVQLNDG
+1433 LGSGTLQLNDG

-1455 NAITLGAS
+1455 NAISLGAS

-1491 SGALILSGS
+1491 SGALTLSGS

-1507 TVSAGTLSVN
+1507 TVSAGTLSVA
-1517 GSTTSATTVASGAT
+1517 GSTASATTVAAGGT
-1531 LAGSGI
+1531 LAGTGI
-1537 LGGNVTVQSG
+1537 LGGNVTVQSSG
-1547 GTLSP
+1547 LLSP
-1552 GNSAGTLTVNGN
+1552 GNAGAGSLTINGN

-1571 TLAVEINGTTAGTQ
+1571 VLAVEINGTTAGTQ
-1585 YDQVVVNGTVNVSG
+1585 YDQVVVNGAVIVAG
-1599 VTLSATHGYTPGLG
+1599 ATLSATHGYTPGLG

-1629 TFSGL
+1629 SFSGL
-1634 AEGGALTAGGN
+1634 AEGGSLTAGGN

-1659 DFTLTAPTN
+1659 DFTITAPIN
-1668 STPVVTGL
+1668 SMPVVTGL
-1676 DGDSTPYTPGTT
+1676 DGDSTPYTAGTT

-1693 GSNAVVSDVEDDLV
+1693 GGNAVVSDAEDDLAN
-1707 HWNGASL
+1707 WSGASL
-1714 VVQRFTG
+1714 VVQRYTG

-1767 VLTITFTGSSL
+1767 VLTITFTGSSF

-1867 ADNSTLTLGSGVTGG
+1867 ADNSTITLGSGVTGG

-2115 GTLNLINIGN
+2115 GTLKLINIGN

-2345 LGGGDLV
+2345 LGGGDLI

-2498 VVNGRVDMSAAN
+2498 VVNGTVDMSAAN

-2525 TIISNDLADGVT
+2525 TIISNDLADSVT

-2624 RPINYVS
+2624 RPLNYVS

-2703 VSISLSDS
+2703 ASISLSDS

-2738 ARNGTLSN
+2738 ARYGTLSN

-2861 PTNGVTHSGNVV
+2861 PTNGVIHSGNVV
-2873 TLSNFGVN
+2873 TLSNFEVN

-2906 TIVFANPNMG
+2906 TIVFAKPNMG

-2970 ASNHV
+2970 ASNYV
-2975 ILDNTGVLDGAGNAG
+2975 ILDNTGVLDGAGNVG

-3067 GNITSASNVITLDN
+3067 GNITSASNVITLGN
-3081 TGYTDTAGNAGSD
+3081 TGYTDTAGNAGTG

-3102 IDTQRPTAVI
+3102 IDTQRPTATI
-3112 VVSDPTLR
+3112 VMSDPNLS

-3135 TGFTQGDLN
+3135 TGFTLGELN
-3144 AGNGILSNLSS
+3144 AGNGTLSNLSS

-3180 LANTGIFDIVGN
+3180 LANTGIFDIAGN

-3270 AGNISNAANLITLDN
+3270 AGDISNAANLITLDN

-3460 SSDGGITWTATYTP
+3460 SSDGGITWTATFTP
-3474 NLNVRDTSNVIVL
+3474 TSNI
-3487 NNTGYTDLAGNA
+3487 TDA
-3499 GVSVTNSANF
+3499 
-3509 TIDTVRPTATIVVA
+3509 
-3523 NPALNVGATS
+3523 
-3533 LVTITFSEAVSGFTN
+3533 
-3548 ADLVVSN
+3548 SN
-3555 GTLSAVSS
+3555 L
-3563 SDGGVTWTA
+3563 
-3572 TFTPS
+3572 
-3577 VNIADTTNV
+3577 
-3586 ITLDNSGVQ
+3586 ITLDNFGV
-3595 NASGNA
+3595 
-3601 GSGATT
+3601 
-3607 SNNYSIDTLR
+3607 
-3617 PTATI
+3617 
-3622 TVANPNLGVGQA
+3622 
-3634 TMVTIAFS
+3634 
-3642 EVVSGFSL
+3642 
-3650 ADLSVANGVLSNLA
+3650 
-3664 SSDGGKTWTAT
+3664 
-3675 LTPTAAITDP
+3675 TD
-3685 ANLIVFDTALVS
+3685 A
-3697 DNAGNAG
+3697 AGNA
-3704 VGIAISNNYAVDTLR
+3704 
-3719 PTATIVV
+3719 
-3726 ADAALQAGETTTVTI
+3726 
-3741 TFSEAV
+3741 
-3747 NDFTNTDL
+3747 
-3755 SVSGG
+3755 
-3760 TLSPVTSSDGG
+3760 
-3771 ITWTATFTP
+3771 
-3780 TANLES
+3780 
-3786 TVNRIMLN
+3786 
-3794 NAGVADKV
+3794 
-3802 GNAGVGTTDSNNY
+3802 
-3815 AVDTLRP
+3815 
-3822 TATIVVAD
+3822 
-3830 AALQAGESTLVTI
+3830 
-3843 TFSEAV
+3843 
-3849 TGLDVGDFT
+3849 
-3858 VANGSLSNLMSSDGG
+3858 
-3873 LTWTATLTPTAGITD
+3873 
-3888 ATNMIGLNNASYT
+3888 
-3901 DLAGNTGSGTTDS
+3901 GSGTTDS
-3914 NNFAIDT
+3914 NNYVIDT

-3930 ADAALA
+3930 ADTSLA
-3936 VGETTMVTITF
+3936 VGET
-3947 SEAVN
+3947 S
-3952 DFTNADLSVSGGT
+3952 
-3965 LSTVTSSDGGVTW
+3965 
-3978 IATFTPAA
+3978 
-3986 NLESTVNRITLNN
+3986 
-3999 TGVTD
+3999 
-4004 KAGNAGVGTSD
+4004 
-4015 SNNYAIDTL
+4015 
-4024 RPTATIVVA
+4024 
-4033 DAALQAGES
+4033 
-4042 TLVTITFS
+4042 LVTITFS
-4050 EAVNGFTNADLT
+4050 EAVAGFTNADLT
-4062 VANGTLSN
+4062 IANGTLSA
-4070 VSSSDGGVTWTATFT
+4070 VSSA
-4085 PTANLESTVNR
+4085 
-4096 ITLHNAGVTDKAGN
+4096 
-4110 AGVGSTVSNGYA
+4110 
-4122 IDTLRPTAT
+4122 
-4131 ITVADTA
+4131 
-4138 LAVGET
+4138 
-4144 STVTIT
+4144 
-4150 FGEAVNGFT
+4150 
-4159 NADLTVANGTLSN
+4159 
-4172 VSSSDGGITWTA
+4172 DGGITWTA

-4207 DAAGNAGSGTT
+4207 DAAGNAGSGTA
-4218 DSNNYA
+4218 DSNNY
-4224 IDTLRPTAT
+4224 
-4233 IVVADNNLR
+4233 V
-4242 IGETS
+4242 
-4247 LVTITFSEAVTGFT
+4247 
-4261 NADLTVANGTL
+4261 
-4272 SNVSSSNGGVTWT
+4272 
-4285 ATFTPTSNITDASNL
+4285 
-4300 ITLDNS
+4300 
-4306 GVTDAAGNAG
+4306 
-4316 SGTTDS
+4316 
-4322 NNYAIDTQRPT
+4322 IDTQRPT
-4333 ANIVVNDAALAVG
+4333 ANIVVNDTALAVG

-4381 GVTWTATLTPTAS
+4381 GVTWTATLKPTAS

-4420 AISNSYAID
+4420 TISNSYAID

-4493 FSLWVQQRDVAGNAS
+4493 FSLWVQQTDVAGNAS
-4508 SVTSLSGVVEPLVPP
+4508 SVTSLSGVVEPLVPH

-4534 KSSDGLGLAPFQPSE
+4534 NSSDGLGLAPFQPSE

-4618 SVTTGASILDLKPVL
+4618 SVASGGSTLDLKPVL

-4648 LSGKQELPGWV
+4648 FSGKQELPGWV
-4659 RLDRQS
+4659 RLDRHS

-4670 NAPKELSATL
+4670 NAPKDLSTTL